1 MPFIRWKMVG
11 TSSRWISFV
20 LRDFETSN
28 ERTSS
33 INNCRNWKSSFCFR
47 VKLITKVELFYME
60 RDGNSYWSK
69 WFIAIDIDGRSLINC
84 LFHHSWINNWVLHIY
99 YRSITETEIFHVDYG
114 RNFHLW
120 KWFAILESDIKNLEK
135 NVVVCQLSNE

>member
-1 MPFIRWKMVG
+1 MPLIRWKMVG

-33 INNCRNWKSSFCFR
+33 INNCRNWKSGFCFR

-69 WFIAIDIDGRSLINC
+69 WFLAIDIDGRSLKNC